1 MHFASPEKHDILNST
16 SEITLSN
23 PIHDFQFFAS
33 LGQPRVLSEKM
44 PKCPTV
50 DLKCLTM
57 FKCSDVYRGLSLM

>member
-23 PIHDFQFFAS
+23 PIQDFQPFAS
-33 LGQPRVLSEKM
+33 LGQPRVLSEEI

-50 DLKCLTM
+50 DLKCVFTVW
-57 FKCSDVYRGLSLM
+57 KCPMSTVACR